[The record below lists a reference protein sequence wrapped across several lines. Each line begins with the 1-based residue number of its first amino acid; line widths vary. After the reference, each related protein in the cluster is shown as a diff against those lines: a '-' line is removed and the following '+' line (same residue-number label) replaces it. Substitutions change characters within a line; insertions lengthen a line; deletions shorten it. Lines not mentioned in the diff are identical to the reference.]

1 MNQSEYIIGILN
13 NINIHTVLLELMDW
27 DEQAVE
33 SLLILVSNTINNKN
47 TVSLINDISLS
58 MKQNGYDDIV
68 VNFICEYLNSI
79 VIKKE
84 ISYDC

>member
-1 MNQSEYIIGILN
+1 MNQSEYIVGILN
-13 NINIHTVLLELMDW
+13 NINIHTGLLELMDW

-33 SLLILVSNTINNKN
+33 SLLILVSDTVNNKN
-47 TVSLINDISLS
+47 TISLISDISFS